1 MHVCV
6 CVCVCVCMCVCVC
19 GREVSTFQIRRV
31 AGWYSSSLSFV
42 FVANNLTTT
51 LTPHPTHSPPLTH
64 CATLCHTVPGCNKPL
79 PNEDRS
85 TRCRKCQKV
94 AAQCSLCQLPVHGL
108 QVWCQGCGHGGHLGE
123 IQAWFRTEEECPSG
137 CGHRCA
143 GSLVPSLGAAFA
155 SLDGAM

>member
-1 MHVCV
+1 
-6 CVCVCVCMCVCVC
+6 MCVCVWKRGIYVSNKAC
-19 GREVSTFQIRRV
+19 GWVVLFVSVIRIC
-31 AGWYSSSLSFV
+31 
-42 FVANNLTTT
+42 ANNLTTT